1 MDTIPV
7 LQSQRLTL
15 RAFTLADAPAVQF
28 ILNDREITD
37 YMLYIPYPCSVQWVE
52 QYIQQVNQDA
62 PTGRYTFGIVRSE
75 DDTIVGR
82 INIRMNADHQRAEIG
97 YWVGRVFWGQGFAS
111 EAARR
116 IIQFGFDDLGLNRVM
131 GQCFA
136 RNAASARVLE
146 KAGMRYEATFRDDF
160 LKNGIYETTHVF
172 GILRA
177 EYAAAGGTVG

>member
-62 PTGRYTFGIVRSE
+62 PHRALHLRHCSE
-75 DDTIVGR
+75 
-82 INIRMNADHQRAEIG
+82 
-97 YWVGRVFWGQGFAS
+97 
-111 EAARR
+111 RR
-116 IIQFGFDDLGLNRVM
+116 
-131 GQCFA
+131 
-136 RNAASARVLE
+136 
-146 KAGMRYEATFRDDF
+146 
-160 LKNGIYETTHVF
+160 
-172 GILRA
+172 
-177 EYAAAGGTVG
+177 